1 MELKPKL
8 VEHNILKKIIKSNK
22 VKKNDSVITNLFSYT
37 GNCIVNI
44 IKNYADFIF
53 VLLLLCI
60 ILYFRYKN
68 KNIKSN
74 LIQPNE
80 IHVNYIRN
88 KDIVNQNIVN
98 INDEIKSDSK
108 LDDNILSNI
117 KKEINKIDQDNLKP
131 VNLGGLQQF
140 SSY

>member
-1 MELKPKL
+1 
-8 VEHNILKKIIKSNK
+8 
-22 VKKNDSVITNLFSYT
+22 
-37 GNCIVNI
+37 
-44 IKNYADFIF
+44 

>member
-1 MELKPKL
+1 MNIKPKL
-8 VEHNILKKIIKSNK
+8 IELDVLKKIIKTNK
-22 VKKNDSVITNLFSYT
+22 TTAENSVINNLFSYSCK
-37 GNCIVNI
+37 GFVYV

>member
-1 MELKPKL
+1 M
-8 VEHNILKKIIKSNK
+8 
-22 VKKNDSVITNLFSYT
+22 
-37 GNCIVNI
+37 
-44 IKNYADFIF
+44 
-53 VLLLLCI
+53 LLLLCI

-88 KDIVNQNIVN
+88 KDIVIQNIVN